1 MARWWPG
8 CDWSATRPPRCSR
21 TSATD
26 SSAWPMGKK
35 QDMPPQHRSPDQPE
49 PGGQKGHPGVVDSRA
64 SSGVD
69 PGQESA
75 GQEQP
80 RVDPEL
86 QAARDEAQANFGRY
100 QRLAA
105 DFENYKRRTRQEL
118 ADRPQYANE
127 EFLPKRVPILGN
139 LRRALDHAS
148 EGIGRNWFD
157 GLRMVVRQ
165 FEDTLQSQGV
175 LPIPAVGEKFDP
187 SKHEAIAREETDE
200 HEEGTIVEEMQ
211 PGYRLHERVLRPTLV
226 KVAHPRALKS

>member
-1 MARWWPG
+1 
-8 CDWSATRPPRCSR
+8 
-21 TSATD
+21 
-26 SSAWPMGKK
+26 MGKK

-49 PGGQKGHPGVVDSRA
+49 PGGQISRPGVVDSRA
-64 SSGVD
+64 SSAVD
-69 PGQESA
+69 A
-75 GQEQP
+75 EQAAADQLP
-80 RVDPEL
+80 VDPEL

-118 ADRPQYANE
+118 GDRTQYANE
-127 EFLPKRVPILGN
+127 ELLRKLLPILDN
-139 LRRALDHAS
+139 LRRALDHAP
-148 EGIGRNWFD
+148 EGADRNWFD

-165 FEDTLQSQGV
+165 FDDTLQAQGV
-175 LPIPAVGEKFDP
+175 SPIPAVGEKFDP

>member
-1 MARWWPG
+1 
-8 CDWSATRPPRCSR
+8 
-21 TSATD
+21 
-26 SSAWPMGKK
+26 
-35 QDMPPQHRSPDQPE
+35 MPPQHRSPDQE
-49 PGGQKGHPGVVDSRA
+49 PGGQKSRPGVVDSRA
-64 SSGVD
+64 SSAVD
-69 PGQESA
+69 SEQAGA
-75 GQEQP
+75 GQDQP

-86 QAARDEAQANFGRY
+86 QGARDEAQANFARY

-118 ADRPQYANE
+118 ADRTQYANE
-127 EFLPKRVPILGN
+127 ELLRKLLPILDN
-139 LRRALDHAS
+139 LRRALDHAP
-148 EGIGRNWFD
+148 EGIDRNWSD

-165 FEDTLQSQGV
+165 FEDTLQAQGV
-175 LPIPAVGEKFDP
+175 SPIPAVGEKFDP